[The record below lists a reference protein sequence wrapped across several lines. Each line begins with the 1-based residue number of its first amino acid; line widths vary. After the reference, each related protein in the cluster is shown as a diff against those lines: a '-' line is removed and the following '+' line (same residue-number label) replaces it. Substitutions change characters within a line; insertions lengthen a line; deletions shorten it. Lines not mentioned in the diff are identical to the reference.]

1 MCKHFTMRRKIPLL
15 ALTVLALSSCGGDDG
30 SDSSDK
36 GSATTTS
43 PASAD
48 GVCTTITETHFQALF
63 GTSTGPGTPEGTEFT
78 CNWPAVIDTGAERG
92 RIYVGTTPIP
102 YDKTVANSEQMGQ
115 TVTDVSGLGDRAH
128 LTVDGG
134 LIWITVEVGDTV
146 HSVTVEYLD
155 TAGVPPID
163 EVEAAL
169 RQLATDYLAN
179 R

>member
-1 MCKHFTMRRKIPLL
+1 MWQHLLMRRMLPLL
-15 ALTVLALSSCGGDDG
+15 VLTVVALSSCGGDDG
-30 SDSSDK
+30 GSSDK
-36 GSATTTS
+36 GSAATTS
-43 PASAD
+43 PATAD
-48 GVCTTITETHFQALF
+48 GVCTTITEAHFQALF
-63 GTSTGPGTPEGTEFT
+63 STAAGPGTPEGTEFT
-78 CNWPAVIDTGAERG
+78 CNWPAVTDTGAERG

-102 YDKTVANSEQMGQ
+102 YDKTVTNSEQMGQ
-115 TVTDVSGLGDRAH
+115 TVTDVAGLGDRAH

-146 HSVTVEYLD
+146 HSVTVEYYD
-155 TAGVPPID
+155 ADGVPPTD